1 MGSGSR
7 RRDPDPIQISGGP
20 DQISG
25 PMWPSG
31 ITNPTRYLVKCQP
44 DFSRKSSLT
53 VDSRKACPEK
63 DVGRAK
69 VKSGKCSADAP
80 LLAETRGI
88 NSNALEKILHAFSAR
103 NTIRRRRE
111 RRVVFLARR
120 PGTAMKVPYTCPAGP
135 IHPLLLRFRPCG
147 DSAVGPA
154 PTVSTRPEAPV
165 VVLRAE
171 KMQDH
176 FSSYYL
182 KDATG
187 GDGCI

>member
-1 MGSGSR
+1 MLR
-7 RRDPDPIQISGGP
+7 
-20 DQISG
+20 
-25 PMWPSG
+25 
-31 ITNPTRYLVKCQP
+31 TPTLSQFTIP
-44 DFSRKSSLT
+44 AQTSTLT

-120 PGTAMKVPYTCPAGP
+120 PGTAMKGP

-147 DSAVGPA
+147 DSVVGPA